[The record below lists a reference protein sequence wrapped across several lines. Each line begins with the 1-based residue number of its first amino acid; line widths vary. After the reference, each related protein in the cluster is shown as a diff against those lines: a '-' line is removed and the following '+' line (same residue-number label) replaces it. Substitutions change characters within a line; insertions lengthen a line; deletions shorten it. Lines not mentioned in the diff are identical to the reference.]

1 MVKSKWVSILSA
13 SALAL
18 SLMVPAAAAPTE
30 AATTSMTKAEWNSE
44 RYGDRVDIDQTLNDM
59 AQDEAFMKQ
68 ADKKIKA
75 QANDVAAS
83 DAEESA
89 DGPFTYDGGTKLFLD
104 RNLSFKEFTL
114 RSVGDNVEI
123 WVANDLAYGP
133 DNPKPAD
140 VVTQA
145 QVDKL
150 KAEFDSNIYPKA
162 TGFFGMPDQL
172 DGSNATVPGMVGLP
186 EDYYEGSDKVIML
199 VDNVQDEGWNDPSYP
214 FFVAGFF
221 WQTLENYTDRNI
233 ITIDTNSWETRLES
247 TFFGTTIHELQ
258 HLIHADNDGAEET
271 WLNEGMSTFSEYLG
285 GYGHSEGSI
294 NFYLDHPEN
303 SLVSWD
309 EHGTAETGPE
319 TIADYGQVYLFT
331 LYMYDKFG
339 QEFIRELAVDGE
351 KQGMASVDQ
360 VLKDYGT
367 NKTFIEVYQDFMTA
381 LTLDSSKVDSDYD
394 IDSID
399 LRELPVGTDEK
410 VRGKTIDFESA
421 KTYEKAGVPAWGGDF
436 KEFNFGKD
444 VRGLKFDGVDFLP
457 LQWSTVADPKGS
469 GKQVLHPNNGDEADQ
484 ALIFGATVPAA
495 NPTLTFDHYYDI
507 EEQWDF
513 GMVQVSTDNGETW
526 KSLENEN
533 TRSDVVEEGYPTIKE
548 NVPGFT
554 GTNGDWATESFDL
567 SAYAGK
573 DVLVSFRN
581 LTDWGSNNPGWYIKD
596 VKLGNFSNDGSST
609 DAFQSLGQLKGD
621 YVNFTTT
628 FIQTKKNGKEHVF
641 HVNPYNVTNQ
651 QALDLKQVL
660 REGNVKMITSYAAAE
675 GQKEAQE
682 FSYEVLYKDQKG
694 KDKKDKKNKGKGN
707 NNGKG
712 KGNQ

>member
-18 SLMVPAAAAPTE
+18 SLMVPAAAAPAE
-30 AATTSMTKAEWNSE
+30 AATTSTTKAEWNSE

-75 QANDVAAS
+75 QANEVTELETKAAS
-83 DAEESA
+83 D
-89 DGPFTYDGGTKLFLD
+89 DPFTYDGGTKKFLD
-104 RNLSFKEFTL
+104 RNLAFKDFTL
-114 RSVGDNVEI
+114 RSVGENVEI

-133 DNPKPAD
+133 NNPKPAD

-150 KAEFDSNIYPKA
+150 KEEFDSNIYPKA

-199 VDNVQDEGWNDPSYP
+199 VDNVKDEGWDNPSYP

-303 SLVSWD
+303 SLVNWD

-367 NKTFIEVYQDFMTA
+367 NKTFLEVYQDFMTA

-399 LRELPVGTDEK
+399 LRELPVGTDGK

-526 KSLENEN
+526 KSLENKN

>member
-30 AATTSMTKAEWNSE
+30 AATTSTTKAEWNSE
-44 RYGDRVDIDQTLNDM
+44 RYGDRVDIDQTLNEM

-75 QANDVAAS
+75 QAGEVAAS
-83 DAEESA
+83 GAKATA
-89 DGPFTYDGGTKLFLD
+89 DGPFTYDGGTKKFLD
-104 RNLSFKEFTL
+104 RNLSFKDFTL
-114 RSVGDNVEI
+114 RSVGENVEI

-150 KAEFDSNIYPKA
+150 KDEFDSNIYPKA

-186 EDYYEGSDKVIML
+186 DDYYEGSDKVIML
-199 VDNVQDEGWNDPSYP
+199 VDNVKDEGWNNPSYP

-233 ITIDTNSWETRLES
+233 ITIDTNSWETRLET

-258 HLIHADNDGAEET
+258 HLIHADNDPSEET

-285 GYGHSEGSI
+285 GYGHDAGSI

-339 QEFIRELAVDGE
+339 QEFIRELAVNGE
-351 KQGMASVDQ
+351 KQGMSSVDQ

-367 NKTFIEVYQDFMTA
+367 NKTFLEVYQDFMTA
-381 LTLDSSKVDSDYD
+381 LTLDSSAVDSDYN

-399 LRELPVGTDEK
+399 LRNLPVGTDGK

-421 KTYEKAGVPAWGGDF
+421 KTYEKEGVPAWGGDF

-484 ALIFGATVPAA
+484 ALIFGATVPTA

-526 KSLENEN
+526 KSLENQN

-554 GTNGDWATESFDL
+554 GTNGDWATETFDL

-628 FIQTKKNGKEHVF
+628 FIQTKKNGKERVF

-694 KDKKDKKNKGKGN
+694 KDKKDNKNKGKGN

-712 KGNQ
+712 NGNK

>member
-18 SLMVPAAAAPTE
+18 SLMVPAAVPAE
-30 AATTSMTKAEWNSE
+30 AATASTTKAEWNSE
-44 RYGDRVDIDQTLNDM
+44 RYGDRIDIDQKLNDLT
-59 AQDEAFMKQ
+59 QDESFMKE

-75 QANDVAAS
+75 QADEVAEVETQATG
-83 DAEESA
+83 D
-89 DGPFTYDGGTKLFLD
+89 DPFTYDGGTKLFLD
-104 RNLSFKEFTL
+104 RNLAFKEFTL

-123 WVANDLAYGP
+123 WVAKDLAYGP

-140 VVTQA
+140 VVTQE

-150 KAEFDSNIYPKA
+150 KNEFDSNIYPKA
-162 TGFFGMPDQL
+162 TGFFGTPDEL

-186 EDYYEGSDKVIML
+186 DDYYEGSDKVIML
-199 VDNVQDEGWNDPSYP
+199 VDNVQDEGWNNPSYP

-285 GYGHSEGSI
+285 GYGHDAGSI

-303 SLVSWD
+303 SLVNWD

-339 QEFIRELAVDGE
+339 QEFIRELAVNGE
-351 KQGMASVDQ
+351 KQGMSSVDQ

-381 LTLDSSKVDSDYD
+381 LTLDNSKADSDYD

-399 LRELPVGTDEK
+399 LRNLPVGTDGT
-410 VRGKTIDFESA
+410 VRGKTVDFESA
-421 KTYEKAGVPAWGGDF
+421 KTFEKEGVPAWGGDF

-457 LQWSTVADPKGS
+457 LQWETVADPKGS
-469 GKQVLHPNNGDEADQ
+469 GEQVLHANNGDEADQ
-484 ALIFGATVPAA
+484 ALIFSAAVPADNA
-495 NPTLTFDHYYDI
+495 TLTFDHYYDI

-526 KSLENEN
+526 TSLENEN

-554 GTNGDWATESFDL
+554 GTNGNWTTETFDL
-567 SAYAGK
+567 SAYAGQ

-581 LTDWGSNNPGWYIKD
+581 LTDWGSNNTGWFIKD
-596 VKLGNFSNDGSST
+596 VQLGDFSDDGSST

-628 FIQTKKNGKEHVF
+628 FIQTKKNGKERVF

-651 QALDLKQVL
+651 EALDLKQVL

-682 FSYEVLYKDQKG
+682 FTYEVLYKDNKG
-694 KDKKDKKNKGKGN
+694 KDKKDNKNKGKGN

-712 KGNQ
+712 NK

>member
-1 MVKSKWVSILSA
+1 MKMSKWASVLSA
-13 SALAL
+13 SALTL
-18 SLMVPAAAAPTE
+18 SLLVPAAAAAPVE
-30 AATTSMTKAEWNSE
+30 PVPSTSNWNTAK
-44 RYGDRVDIDQTLNDM
+44 YDNKIDIDQQLNQLTLDPEF
-59 AQDEAFMKQ
+59 QKE

-75 QANDVAAS
+75 QADEVNGGGAEAQAAS
-83 DAEESA
+83 
-89 DGPFTYDGGTKLFLD
+89 PFTYDGGTKKFLN
-104 RNLSFKEFTL
+104 RNLKFKDFTL
-114 RSVGDNVEI
+114 RSVGENVEI

-133 DNPKPAD
+133 NNPKPAD

-150 KAEFDSNIYPKA
+150 RAEFDSNIYPKA
-162 TGFFGMPDQL
+162 TDFFGTPDSL
-172 DGSNATVPGMVGLP
+172 DGSKSPLPGMVGLP
-186 EDYYEGSDKVIML
+186 EGYYEGSDKVIML
-199 VDNVQDEGWNDPSYP
+199 VDNVQDEGWNNPSYP

-271 WLNEGMSTFSEYLG
+271 WLNEGMSTFSEFLG
-285 GYGHSEGSI
+285 GYGHGEGSI

-303 SLVSWD
+303 SLVNWD
-309 EHGTAETGPE
+309 EHGTAKTGPE

-339 QEFIRELAVDGE
+339 QEFIRELAVNGDT
-351 KQGMASVDQ
+351 QGMTSVNDT
-360 VLKDYGT
+360 LKKYGSD
-367 NKTFIEVYQDFMTA
+367 KTFTEVYQDFMTA
-381 LTLDSSKVDSDYD
+381 LTLDDSKVSSDYN

-399 LRELPVGTDEK
+399 LRNLPVGDGI
-410 VRGKTIDFESA
+410 RGKTVDFEKA
-421 KTYEKAGVPAWGGDF
+421 KTFEKEGVPAWGGDF

-444 VRGLKFDGVDFLP
+444 VRGLEFDGVDFLP

-469 GKQVLHPNNGDEADQ
+469 DAKVLHANNGDEADQ
-484 ALIFGATVPAA
+484 ALIFGATVPATDA
-495 NPTLTFDHYYDI
+495 KLTFDHFYDI

-526 KSLENEN
+526 TSLKNEN

-554 GTNGDWATESFDL
+554 GTNSDWTTETFDL

-581 LTDWGSNNPGWYIKD
+581 LTDWGSNNPGWFVKN
-596 VKLGNFSNDGSST
+596 VKLGNFSDAGTSI
-609 DAFQSLGQLKGD
+609 DAFQSLGQLKGE
-621 YVNFTTT
+621 YVDFTTT
-628 FIQTKKNGKEHVF
+628 FIQTKKNGQQRVF
-641 HVNPYNVTNQ
+641 HVDPFNVTNK
-651 QALDLKQVL
+651 QALDLQQVL

-675 GQKEAQE
+675 GQKEAKE
-682 FSYEVLYKDQKG
+682 FTYEVKYKTANP
-694 KDKKDKKNKGKGN
+694 NKGKGKN
-707 NNGKG
+707 SSNK
-712 KGNQ
+712 